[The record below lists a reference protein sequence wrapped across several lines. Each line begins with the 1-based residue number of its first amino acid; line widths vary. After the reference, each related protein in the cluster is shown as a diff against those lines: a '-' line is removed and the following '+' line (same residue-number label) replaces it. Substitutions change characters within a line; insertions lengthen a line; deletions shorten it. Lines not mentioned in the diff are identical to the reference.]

1 LVYELSADL
10 FPRAEPLYRAAWFD
24 QAQIYAVFE
33 GTQKGRIFVDDVAS
47 PTSALMCRTY
57 EFYVA
62 GSAEARD
69 LRRFIA
75 EAPSEAGVFHEF
87 YGYCPVGKPWE
98 EALLEDH
105 NHRLE
110 VIDRR
115 SFRFP
120 ATDADRVKGWRKQLP
135 SGVEVLSVDGELAER
150 IDREM
155 HEMIGFFWG
164 GYEPFDRH
172 GFGFCAV
179 VDGQFASL
187 IYTIAVGANQAN
199 VSIETAPAFRRRGL
213 AAIVGAAYIE
223 HCLERGLTATWDC
236 DAPNLASYHL
246 AQKLGFV
253 EHEPF
258 SELAMPGRAPLELSH
273 GLWEKEEGGWEG
285 LARWRRR
292 EQAE

>member
-10 FPRAEPLYRAAWFD
+10 FHKAEPLFRETWFD
-24 QAQIYAVFE
+24 EAQIYAVFE
-33 GTQKGRIFVDDVAS
+33 GKQNGRIFVDDLPN
-47 PTSALMCRTY
+47 PTAALMCRTY

-62 GSAEARD
+62 GSADAHE

-75 EAPSEAGVFHEF
+75 EAPAEAGVFHEL
-87 YGYCPVGKPWE
+87 YGYCPVGKAWE
-98 EALLEDH
+98 QALLEDH
-105 NHRLE
+105 NHSLE

-120 ATDADRVKGWRKQLP
+120 NEAADQVKGWRDSLP
-135 SGVEVLSVDGELAER
+135 TGIEVRVVDGELAER

-172 GFGFCAV
+172 GFGYCAI
-179 VDGQFASL
+179 VDGQLASV

-199 VSIETAPAFRRRGL
+199 VSIETAAAFRRKGL
-213 AAIVGAAYIE
+213 AAIVSAAYIE
-223 HCLERGLTATWDC
+223 HCLERGLVATWDC
-236 DAPNLASYHL
+236 DAPNLASYNL

-258 SELAMPGRAPLELSH
+258 SEFAVPGRAPLELSH
-273 GLWEKEEGGWEG
+273 GLWEKEPGGWEG

-292 EQAE
+292 DQAE